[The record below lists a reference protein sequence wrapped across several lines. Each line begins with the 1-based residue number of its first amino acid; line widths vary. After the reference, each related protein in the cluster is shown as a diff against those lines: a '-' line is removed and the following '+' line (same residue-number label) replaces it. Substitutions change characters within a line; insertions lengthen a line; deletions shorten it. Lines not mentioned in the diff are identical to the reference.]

1 MRSKVKKSRT
11 TNYYKNGKKNEKLEK
26 YNIENK
32 MAAKKTKNTDEKQY
46 YNNLQ
51 NETDWGQWIE
61 IIATSLLQLQLT
73 PLN

>member
-11 TNYYKNGKKNEKLEK
+11 TNYKNGKKNEKLEK